1 MDVHVYVYTH
11 VHTHTYV
18 CRYIYIYIGI
28 YIYVCVYIYIH
39 IFCIYIGERDSNL
52 LFRYLSWPLSFIL
65 QSTLKGLCLMVH
77 DLGKSFLS
85 GSILI

>member
-11 VHTHTYV
+11 VHTHIHMYV
-18 CRYIYIYIGI
+18 DIYIYRYIYIY
-28 YIYVCVYIYIH
+28 VYIYIY

-52 LFRYLSWPLSFIL
+52 LFRYLSWHLSFIL